1 MGSLVIHRSI
11 TVKARVTEEFKLR
24 IAKELHEAIQ
34 QIEFETQKLEF
45 QARRMLS
52 QLEKQNPPQAQVF
65 RQQLEFEKQKRV
77 EKRESLLE
85 KLKEIA
91 DLEVGSEV
99 VQGSVEGPYEVRI
112 GDDWNGLLNA
122 EILLE
127 DGKVVEI
134 RGADGCRPA
143 SR

>member
-1 MGSLVIHRSI
+1 MIIHRSI
-11 TVKARVTEEFKLR
+11 TVKARVTEELKLR
-24 IAKELHEAIQ
+24 IARELHEAIQ

-52 QLEKQNPPQAQVF
+52 QLEKQNPQQAQAF
-65 RQQLEFEKQKRV
+65 RQQLELEKQKRI
-77 EKRESLLE
+77 EKKESLLE

-91 DLEVGSEV
+91 DLEMGSEV
-99 VQGSVEGPYEVRI
+99 VQGTVEGPYEVQI
-112 GDDWNGLLNA
+112 GDDWNSLLNA

-134 RGADGCRPA
+134 RGG
-143 SR
+143 